1 MEGLIYSASPPTWK
15 SSLLSIVT
23 LSGVFLFALFYVLL
37 VPLFVYYYVWSIY
50 FWSCV
55 LFLVSTVWWHR
66 ITGPMN
72 YAYWRSN
79 RVFEAWRSYFGL
91 RIYREEDTTITNL
104 KSSKR
109 VLYTFVPHGLFP
121 FGLILVSGIILQNKD
136 VKIGIASNMFYIP
149 VFGFILRML
158 GCVEATSEIFKKEGE
173 STIVLIPDGIAGALY
188 SSRKEEV
195 LYLRSRRGFIREAI
209 KHGFD
214 TIVPVYCFGHTQL
227 YDVYGWRELSRRFK
241 FAFVAFWGRNPAIW
255 LPHAR
260 TVSVVFGKSF
270 DIDSKESSLDSL
282 DRVCFEYQKTVKGLY
297 DKYRNI
303 VPEWDKKKELKIV

>member
-66 ITGPMN
+66 ITRPMN

-91 RIYREEDTTITNL
+91 RIYREEKDL
-104 KSSKR
+104 ESSKKR

-173 STIVLIPDGIAGALY
+173 STIVLIPDGIAGAFY

-195 LYLRSRRGFIREAI
+195 LYLRSRRGFMREAI

-241 FAFVAFWGRNPAIW
+241 FAFVAFWGRSPVVW

-260 TVSVVFGKSF
+260 TVSVVFGKPF
-270 DIDSKESSLDSL
+270 SLFDSL
-282 DRVCFEYQKTVKGLY
+282 QSDSDSLVRVCFDYQKVIKELY

>member
-1 MEGLIYSASPPTWK
+1 
-15 SSLLSIVT
+15 
-23 LSGVFLFALFYVLL
+23 
-37 VPLFVYYYVWSIY
+37 
-50 FWSCV
+50 
-55 LFLVSTVWWHR
+55 
-66 ITGPMN
+66 MN

-91 RIYREEDTTITNL
+91 RIYIGEDTTIKNTE
-104 KSSKR
+104 SSKRR

-121 FGLILVSGIILQNKD
+121 FGLILVSGIVLQNKD
-136 VKIGIASNMFYIP
+136 VRIGIASNMFYIP

-158 GCVEATSEIFKKEGE
+158 GCVEATKELFKKEGE
-173 STIVLIPDGIAGALY
+173 NIIVLIPDGIAGALY

-195 LYLRSRRGFIREAI
+195 LYLRSRRGFMREAI

-214 TIVPVYCFGHTQL
+214 AIVPVYCFGHTQL
-227 YDVYGWRELSRRFK
+227 YDVYGWQELSRRFK
-241 FAFVAFWGRNPAIW
+241 FAFVAFWGRSPAIW

-260 TVSVVFGKSF
+260 TVSVVFGKPF

-282 DRVCFEYQKTVKGLY
+282 DRVCFEYQKTIKGLY
-297 DKYRNI
+297 DRYRYI

>member
-1 MEGLIYSASPPTWK
+1 MEGLVYSASPPTWK

-23 LSGVFLFALFYVLL
+23 LSGVFFFALFYGLL
-37 VPLFVYYYVWSIY
+37 VPFFVYYYFCSLY

-91 RIYREEDTTITNL
+91 RIYREQKE
-104 KSSKR
+104 SSQRR

-121 FGLILVSGIILQNKD
+121 FGLVLVSGMVLQNKD
-136 VKIGIASNMFYIP
+136 IKIGIASSMFYIP

-173 STIVLIPDGIAGALY
+173 NTLVLIPDGIAGALY
-188 SSRKEEV
+188 SSQKEEV
-195 LYLRSRRGFIREAI
+195 LYLRSRRGFMREAI

-227 YDVYGWRELSRRFK
+227 YDVYGWKELSRRFK
-241 FAFVAFWGRNPAIW
+241 FAFVAFWGRSPTIW

-260 TVSVVFGKSF
+260 VVSVVFGKPFELS
-270 DIDSKESSLDSL
+270 DSLESDSDSL
-282 DRVCFEYQKTVKGLY
+282 DRICFDYQKTIKELY
-297 DKYRNI
+297 NKYRNI
-303 VPEWDKKKELKIV
+303 VPEWDQKKELKIV